1 VRPVT
6 LAKVGRV
13 TMLTVHLPEEL
24 DVELRAAAAA
34 EGATEAEF
42 AAGVL
47 AAALEA
53 RRHGEVMAIAE
64 RVLTLDA
71 AIVHRLGTA

>member
-1 VRPVT
+1 MRPVT
-6 LAKVGRV
+6 LAKVGRL
-13 TMLTVHLPEEL
+13 TTLTVHLPEEL
-24 DVELRAAAAA
+24 DVELRAA
-34 EGATEAEF
+34 ATEAEF